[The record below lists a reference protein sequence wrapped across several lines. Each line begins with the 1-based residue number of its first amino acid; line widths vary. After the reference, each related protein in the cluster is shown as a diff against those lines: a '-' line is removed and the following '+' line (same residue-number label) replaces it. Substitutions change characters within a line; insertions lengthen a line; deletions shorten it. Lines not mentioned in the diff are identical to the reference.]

1 MCHPP
6 TWINN
11 TGATGCE
18 ISAQE
23 LYAKYN
29 TKNYMSKMTS
39 LSLNGWPSTCRNMEL
54 KELKEKTQTKEGD
67 EEIVLMCTC
76 FAFRINLKFSKY
88 KQYFIICTF
97 HIHFTRLF
105 FSQRFRMKMNW
116 ILSVPKELYLPKMR
130 GKKHQHAN
138 RLVHFYSALL

>member
-1 MCHPP
+1 MLLKKKIYKKLQAHFNKMCHPP

-39 LSLNGWPSTCRNMEL
+39 HSLNGWHRNRAALYMSEHGIKGKNSDKRGGCGNTVNVHL
-54 KELKEKTQTKEGD
+54 LCIQNSSKVFQ
-67 EEIVLMCTC
+67 IQAVFYNMH
-76 FAFRINLKFSKY
+76 FSY
-88 KQYFIICTF
+88 TF
-97 HIHFTRLF
+97 
-105 FSQRFRMKMNW
+105 
-116 ILSVPKELYLPKMR
+116 Y
-130 GKKHQHAN
+130 
-138 RLVHFYSALL
+138 